1 MLITYIFDEANKKWI
16 EEDKSLL
23 YHDLCAIL
31 DEERNIIYLWNG
43 PKSSQ
48 ERLKKGYGLIE
59 NLMSKYPTI
68 NFQLS
73 MLKKEVPSYI
83 QDRIDIM
90 LNEIKYKDKKDY
102 YNFTR
107 FTTLRL
113 YLIFLLVSVIFPF
126 LSFLNLVSSLMWPK
140 IDGNFEIGAG
150 PFNIWLLI
158 SFILTII
165 SLISFSI
172 MIIIGIVE
180 IEYQVII
187 FSLLGVLVCS
197 GLIIYLQQGIFL
209 FLFQG
214 SSPSPLIYY
223 IRQNDIVESLIVVVL
238 GILVF
243 EIPNMIKLITFIK
256 TYRKFVF

>member
-1 MLITYIFDEANKKWI
+1 MLKAYIFDEANKKWI

-48 ERLKKGYGLIE
+48 ERLKKGYGLLE

-73 MLKKEVPSYI
+73 ILKKEVPSYI
-83 QDRIDIM
+83 QDRINTM
-90 LNEIKYKDKKDY
+90 LNEIKHKNEKDY
-102 YNFTR
+102 YKFTR

-113 YLIFLLVSVIFPF
+113 YIIFLLVSIIFPF
-126 LSFLNLVSSLMWPK
+126 LSFLNLVSSLSWTK
-140 IDGNFEIGAG
+140 IDGNLEIGAEAY
-150 PFNIWLLI
+150 NNWLLI
-158 SFILTII
+158 SSILIII

-172 MIIIGIVE
+172 MIILGIIE
-180 IEYQVII
+180 IEQQVIV
-187 FSLLGVLVCS
+187 FSSLGVLVCS
-197 GLIIYLQQGIFL
+197 GLVIFLQQGIFL

-214 SSPSPLIYY
+214 EPPSPSIYY
-223 IRQNDIVESLIVVVL
+223 IRQSDMVEALIVIVL
-238 GILVF
+238 GIIVF

>member
-223 IRQNDIVESLIVVVL
+223 IRQNDIVEALIVIVL

>member
-1 MLITYIFDEANKKWI
+1 MLKTYIFDEANKKWI

-48 ERLKKGYGLIE
+48 ERLKKGYGFIE

-90 LNEIKYKDKKDY
+90 LNEIKDKDKKDY

-113 YLIFLLVSVIFPF
+113 YLIFMLVSVISPF

-140 IDGNFEIGAG
+140 IDGNFEIGAD
-150 PFNIWLLI
+150 PFNNWLLI

-165 SLISFSI
+165 SLLSFSI

-180 IEYQVII
+180 IEYQVIM
-187 FSLLGVLVCS
+187 FSL
-197 GLIIYLQQGIFL
+197 
-209 FLFQG
+209 
-214 SSPSPLIYY
+214 
-223 IRQNDIVESLIVVVL
+223 
-238 GILVF
+238 
-243 EIPNMIKLITFIK
+243 
-256 TYRKFVF
+256 

>member
-1 MLITYIFDEANKKWI
+1 MLKAYIFDEANKKWI

-48 ERLKKGYGLIE
+48 ERLKKGYGLLE

-73 MLKKEVPSYI
+73 KEVPSYI

-90 LNEIKYKDKKDY
+90 LNAIKYKDKKDH

-107 FTTLRL
+107 FTTLRI
-113 YLIFLLVSVIFPF
+113 YLILLLVSIILPF
-126 LSFLNLVSSLMWPK
+126 LSFLNLVSSLSWTK
-140 IDGNFEIGAG
+140 IDGNFEIGAEVY
-150 PFNIWLLI
+150 NNWLLI
-158 SFILTII
+158 SFILIII

-172 MIIIGIVE
+172 MIIIGAIE

-197 GLIIYLQQGIFL
+197 GLIIYFQQGIFL

-214 SSPSPLIYY
+214 GSPSTPIYY
-223 IRQNDIVESLIVVVL
+223 IRQNDMVKALIVIVL
-238 GILVF
+238 GIIVF

>member
-1 MLITYIFDEANKKWI
+1 MLKAYIFDEANKKWI

-48 ERLKKGYGLIE
+48 ERLKKGYGLLE

-73 MLKKEVPSYI
+73 ILKKEVPSYI

-107 FTTLRL
+107 FTTLRF
-113 YLIFLLVSVIFPF
+113 YLIFLLVSIIFPF
-126 LSFLNLVSSLMWPK
+126 LSFLNLVSSLSWTK
-140 IDGNFEIGAG
+140 IDGNLVIGAEAY
-150 PFNIWLLI
+150 NNWLLI
-158 SFILTII
+158 SFILIII

-172 MIIIGIVE
+172 MIIIGIIE
-180 IEYQVII
+180 IEYQVIV

-214 SSPSPLIYY
+214 GSPFPSIYY
-223 IRQNDIVESLIVVVL
+223 IRQNDMVEALILIVL
-238 GILVF
+238 GIIVF
-243 EIPNMIKLITFIK
+243 EIPNLIKLITFVK

>member
-1 MLITYIFDEANKKWI
+1 MLKAYIFDEANKKWI
-16 EEDKSLL
+16 EENKSLL

-31 DEERNIIYLWNG
+31 DEDRNIIYLWNG

-48 ERLKKGYGLIE
+48 ERLKKGYGLLE

-68 NFQLS
+68 NFQLLI
-73 MLKKEVPSYI
+73 LKKGVPSYI

-107 FTTLRL
+107 FTTLRF
-113 YLIFLLVSVIFPF
+113 YLIFLLVSIIFPF
-126 LSFLNLVSSLMWPK
+126 LSFLNLVSSLSWTK
-140 IDGNFEIGAG
+140 IDGNLVIRAEA
-150 PFNIWLLI
+150 FNNWLLI
-158 SFILTII
+158 SFILII
-165 SLISFSI
+165 IALISFSI
-172 MIIIGIVE
+172 MIIIGIIE
-180 IEYQVII
+180 IEYQVIV

-214 SSPSPLIYY
+214 GSPFPSIYY
-223 IRQNDIVESLIVVVL
+223 IRQNDMVEALILIVL
-238 GILVF
+238 GIIVF

-256 TYRKFVF
+256 TYRKFIF

>member
-1 MLITYIFDEANKKWI
+1 MLKAYIFDEANKKWI

-48 ERLKKGYGLIE
+48 ERLKKGHGLLE

-73 MLKKEVPSYI
+73 ILKKEVPSYI
-83 QDRIDIM
+83 QDRINTM
-90 LNEIKYKDKKDY
+90 LNEIEHKNKKDY
-102 YNFTR
+102 YKFTR

-113 YLIFLLVSVIFPF
+113 YIIFLLVSIIFPF
-126 LSFLNLVSSLMWPK
+126 LSFLNLVSSLSWTK
-140 IDGNFEIGAG
+140 IDGNLEIGAEAY
-150 PFNIWLLI
+150 NNWLLI
-158 SFILTII
+158 SSILIII

-172 MIIIGIVE
+172 MIILGIIE
-180 IEYQVII
+180 IEHQVIV
-187 FSLLGVLVCS
+187 FSVLGVLVCS
-197 GLIIYLQQGIFL
+197 GLVIYLQQGIFL

-214 SSPSPLIYY
+214 EPPSPSIYY
-223 IRQNDIVESLIVVVL
+223 IRQSDMVEALIVVVL
-238 GILVF
+238 GIIVF

>member
-1 MLITYIFDEANKKWI
+1 MLKAYIFDEANKKWI
-16 EEDKSLL
+16 EEDRSLL

-48 ERLKKGYGLIE
+48 ERLKKGYGLLE
-59 NLMSKYPTI
+59 NLISKYPTI
-68 NFQLS
+68 NFHLS
-73 MLKKEVPSYI
+73 ILKKEVPSYI

-90 LNEIKYKDKKDY
+90 LNEIKYKDKKDSY
-102 YNFTR
+102 KFTR
-107 FTTLRL
+107 FTSLRF
-113 YLIFLLVSVIFPF
+113 YLIFLSVSIIFPF
-126 LSFLNLVSSLMWPK
+126 LSYLNLVSSLSWTI
-140 IDGNFEIGAG
+140 IDGNFEIGAEAY
-150 PFNIWLLI
+150 NNWLLI
-158 SFILTII
+158 SFILIII

-172 MIIIGIVE
+172 MIIIGIIE
-180 IEYQVII
+180 IEHQVIV

-197 GLIIYLQQGIFL
+197 GLVIYFQQGIFL

-214 SSPSPLIYY
+214 GSPSTPIYY
-223 IRQNDIVESLIVVVL
+223 IRQNDMVKVLIVIGL
-238 GILVF
+238 GKIVF